1 MGQMIYDFTKSS
13 IVRVCSSKE
22 LFVKE
27 LVKASKVLAPHEKE
41 NLINWLFY
49 FTADKPEM
57 QKWLYEVMDKNIL
70 VS

>member
-1 MGQMIYDFTKSS
+1 MGQMIYDYTKSS
-13 IVRVCSSKE
+13 IAKGCQNKE

-27 LVKASKVLAPHEKE
+27 LIKASKTLLPYEKE

-57 QKWLYEVMDKNIL
+57 QKWLYELLDKNIL

>member
-1 MGQMIYDFTKSS
+1 MGQMIYDYTKSS
-13 IVRVCSSKE
+13 ISKVSQNKE

-27 LVKASKVLAPHEKE
+27 LIKASKTLLPYEKE

-57 QKWLYEVMDKNIL
+57 QKWFWEFLDKNIL